1 MHLAL
6 VGTPNS
12 GKTALFNAL
21 TGSRQKV
28 ANYPGVT
35 VERKEGSFVTP
46 SGRQVSVVDLPGTY
60 SLRGRSP
67 DEEITRDVVLGRT
80 KGEAMP
86 DLVLCVADST
96 NLRLTIRLVL
106 ELKSTGRPLALVLN
120 MFDIA
125 TRRGVTVDVP
135 RLSEALGVPVVTSIA
150 VRKGGTADLLRLT
163 DEIAGASATP
173 HRQNLWEPLTV
184 SQLRATQREAD
195 RIIAATVSLPARPDT
210 WTARIDAV
218 VLHPVAGLA
227 ILMLLLF
234 VMFQAV
240 FAWAQPLMELLSSAF
255 EALGQFVHDTL
266 PAGLLQS
273 FLQNGVISGVGSV
286 IVFLPQ
292 IIIIFLFILLLEDF
306 GYMARAA
313 FLMDRIMG
321 GAGLH
326 GRAFIPLLSSFAC
339 AIPGIMATRVIDNRR
354 DRLTT
359 ILIAPLM
366 TCSARIPVYTLI
378 ISAFIPAKMI
388 WGWVNLQGLVMFG
401 LYAAGIVS
409 ALGDVVPDQILH
421 VARLRAGAVHAGTA
435 RLQDAAAEE
444 HRDRHL
450 HAREYVPAARRHHD
464 LLDDGAD
471 LVSGV
476 VPGSRLPAPTE
487 PAINYS
493 LAAMIGKAIA
503 PLLSPLGFN
512 WQIAVALIPGMA
524 AREVAVAA
532 LGTVYAIEGGKEAA
546 DANRTGAGDQMEP
559 CHRAVAARLVHLRAA
574 MRFHAGGDPPRNR
587 QLEVDGGHLRLHAG
601 ARLCRE
607 FCHLQHRGGAR
618 RRVAKG
624 RHGTVM
630 GIENFRQL
638 AGYNHWA
645 NRRLYDAA
653 LKMPDEHYRRPT
665 GVFFGSLHG
674 TLNHLLLTD
683 RVWLKRLTG
692 EGEHPARLNAIL
704 HEDLKDLVRARMTED
719 ARLIKVIGGYSAADL
734 GNTVSYQTMSGAP
747 QQQPLRDI
755 LLHLFNHQTHHR
767 GHAHACCS
775 IVTGTEPLSLD
786 LLLFQRGVPAPDL
799 N

>member
-1 MHLAL
+1 MEAPLLHLAL

-12 GKTALFNAL
+12 GKTSLFNAL

-46 SGRQVSVVDLPGTY
+46 AGRQVSVVDLPGTY

-67 DEEITRDVVLGRT
+67 DEEITRDMVLGRT
-80 KGEAMP
+80 PGETAP

-96 NLRLTIRLVL
+96 NLRLTIRMLL
-106 ELKSTGRPLALVLN
+106 ELKRTGRPLMLVLN

-125 TRRGVTVDVP
+125 TRRGVSVDVA

-150 VRKGGTADLLRLT
+150 VRKGGTAELLRRT
-163 DEIAGASATP
+163 DEIVAQASMPPTEN
-173 HRQNLWEPLTV
+173 RWQPLTV
-184 SQLRATQREAD
+184 SELRATQREAD
-195 RIIAATVSLPARPDT
+195 GIIAVTVSLPTKPDT

-227 ILMLLLF
+227 ILALILF

-255 EALGQFVHDTL
+255 GALGQLVHDTL
-266 PAGLLQS
+266 ATGLLQS

-286 IVFLPQ
+286 VVFLPQ
-292 IIIIFLFILLLEDF
+292 IVIIFLFILLLEDF

-378 ISAFIPAKMI
+378 ISAFIPDTQV
-388 WGWVNLQGLVMFG
+388 WGWVNLRGLVMFG
-401 LYAAGIVS
+401 LYAAGIGS
-409 ALGDVVPDQILH
+409 ALGMSFLIKFFMLRDYAPAPFMLELPDYKMPRPKSIAIGVYTRAVMFLQ
-421 VARLRAGAVHAGTA
+421 RAGTTIFSMMVLIWFLASFPQPPAG
-435 RLQDAAAEE
+435 AE
-444 HRDRHL
+444 
-450 HAREYVPAARRHHD
+450 
-464 LLDDGAD
+464 G
-471 LVSGV
+471 
-476 VPGSRLPAPTE
+476 

-493 LAAMIGKAIA
+493 LAAIIGKAIEPVLA
-503 PLLSPLGFN
+503 PLGFN

-546 DANRTGAGDQMEP
+546 DQIGQVLATKWSFATALSLLAWYIFAPQCASTLAVIRRETGSWGWMATTFAYMFVLAYLASLATYNIAVALGAG
-559 CHRAVAARLVHLRAA
+559 
-574 MRFHAGGDPPRNR
+574 
-587 QLEVDGGHLRLHAG
+587 
-601 ARLCRE
+601 
-607 FCHLQHRGGAR
+607 
-618 RRVAKG
+618 
-624 RHGTVM
+624 
-630 GIENFRQL
+630 
-638 AGYNHWA
+638 
-645 NRRLYDAA
+645 
-653 LKMPDEHYRRPT
+653 
-665 GVFFGSLHG
+665 
-674 TLNHLLLTD
+674 
-683 RVWLKRLTG
+683 
-692 EGEHPARLNAIL
+692 
-704 HEDLKDLVRARMTED
+704 
-719 ARLIKVIGGYSAADL
+719 
-734 GNTVSYQTMSGAP
+734 
-747 QQQPLRDI
+747 
-755 LLHLFNHQTHHR
+755 
-767 GHAHACCS
+767 
-775 IVTGTEPLSLD
+775 
-786 LLLFQRGVPAPDL
+786 
-799 N
+799 

>member
-1 MHLAL
+1 MEAPLMHLAL

-46 SGRQVSVVDLPGTY
+46 LGRQVSVVDLPGTY

-80 KGEAMP
+80 AGEALP

-106 ELKSTGRPLALVLN
+106 ELKRTGRPLMLVLN

-125 TRRGVTVDVP
+125 TRRGVTVDVAS
-135 RLSEALGVPVVTSIA
+135 LSKALGIPVVTSIA
-150 VRKGGTADLLRLT
+150 VRKGGTAELLRRT
-163 DEIAGASATP
+163 DEIAAQAAIP
-173 HRQNLWEPLTV
+173 VQENRWQPLSV
-184 SQLRATQREAD
+184 AELRATQREAD
-195 RIIAATVSLPARPDT
+195 RIIAATVSLPAKPDT

-227 ILMLLLF
+227 ILAAILF

-255 EALGQFVHDTL
+255 VALGQLVHDTL
-266 PAGLLQS
+266 PAGLLQN

-378 ISAFIPAKMI
+378 ISAFIPAKQV
-388 WGWVNLQGLVMFG
+388 WGWIDLRGLVMFG
-401 LYAAGIVS
+401 LYAAGITS
-409 ALGDVVPDQILH
+409 ALVVSFLIKFFMLRDYAPAPFMLELPDYKLPRVRS
-421 VARLRAGAVHAGTA
+421 VAIGVYTRAKMFLQRAGTTIFSMMVLIWFLASFPLPPAG
-435 RLQDAAAEE
+435 AE
-444 HRDRHL
+444 
-450 HAREYVPAARRHHD
+450 
-464 LLDDGAD
+464 G
-471 LVSGV
+471 
-476 VPGSRLPAPTE
+476 

-493 LAAMIGKAIA
+493 LAAMIGKAIE
-503 PLLSPLGFN
+503 PLLAPLGFN

-546 DANRTGAGDQMEP
+546 EQIGQVLATKWSLATALSLLAWYIFAPQCASTLAVIRRETGSSKWMAVTFGYMFALAYAASFATYNVACALGAG
-559 CHRAVAARLVHLRAA
+559 
-574 MRFHAGGDPPRNR
+574 
-587 QLEVDGGHLRLHAG
+587 
-601 ARLCRE
+601 
-607 FCHLQHRGGAR
+607 
-618 RRVAKG
+618 
-624 RHGTVM
+624 
-630 GIENFRQL
+630 
-638 AGYNHWA
+638 
-645 NRRLYDAA
+645 
-653 LKMPDEHYRRPT
+653 
-665 GVFFGSLHG
+665 
-674 TLNHLLLTD
+674 
-683 RVWLKRLTG
+683 
-692 EGEHPARLNAIL
+692 
-704 HEDLKDLVRARMTED
+704 
-719 ARLIKVIGGYSAADL
+719 
-734 GNTVSYQTMSGAP
+734 
-747 QQQPLRDI
+747 
-755 LLHLFNHQTHHR
+755 
-767 GHAHACCS
+767 
-775 IVTGTEPLSLD
+775 
-786 LLLFQRGVPAPDL
+786 
-799 N
+799 

>member
-1 MHLAL
+1 MEAPLMHLAL

-12 GKTALFNAL
+12 GKTSLFNAL

-67 DEEITRDVVLGRT
+67 DEEITRDIVLGRAL
-80 KGEAMP
+80 GETRP

-96 NLRLTIRLVL
+96 NLRLTIRLLL
-106 ELKSTGRPLALVLN
+106 ELKSTGRPVALVLN

-125 TRRGVTVDVP
+125 TRRGINVDVP
-135 RLSEALGVPVVTSIA
+135 RLSEALGVPVVTSVA

-163 DEIAGASATP
+163 DQILSQAPSAP
-173 HRQNLWEPLTV
+173 GQNLWQPLTV
-184 SQLRATQREAD
+184 SQLRASQREAD
-195 RIIAATVSLPARPDT
+195 RIIAATVSLPERPDT
-210 WTARIDAV
+210 WTARIDAI
-218 VLHPVAGLA
+218 VLHPVGGLA
-227 ILMLLLF
+227 ILLLILF

-240 FAWAQPLMELLSSAF
+240 FAWAQPLMQLLSSAF
-255 EALGQFVHDTL
+255 DAAGQFVHHTL

-286 IVFLPQ
+286 VVFLPQ
-292 IIIIFLFILLLEDF
+292 IVIIFLFILLLEDF

-378 ISAFIPAKMI
+378 ISAFIPASQV
-388 WGWVNLQGLVMFG
+388 WGLVNLRGLVMFG

-409 ALGDVVPDQILH
+409 ALGMSFLIKLFMWRDFQPAPFMLELPDYKMPRARS
-421 VARLRAGAVHAGTA
+421 VAIGVYNRARMFLQRAGTTIFAMMVLIWFLASFPQPPAG
-435 RLQDAAAEE
+435 AE
-444 HRDRHL
+444 
-450 HAREYVPAARRHHD
+450 
-464 LLDDGAD
+464 G
-471 LVSGV
+471 
-476 VPGSRLPAPTE
+476 

-493 LAAMIGKAIA
+493 LAAMIGKTVA
-503 PLLSPLGFN
+503 PLLAPVGFN

-546 DANRTGAGDQMEP
+546 AQIGQVLATKWSLATALSLLAWYIFAPQCASTLAVIRRETGSWKWMGLTFAYMLALAYVASLAIYNLAVALGAG
-559 CHRAVAARLVHLRAA
+559 
-574 MRFHAGGDPPRNR
+574 
-587 QLEVDGGHLRLHAG
+587 
-601 ARLCRE
+601 
-607 FCHLQHRGGAR
+607 
-618 RRVAKG
+618 
-624 RHGTVM
+624 
-630 GIENFRQL
+630 
-638 AGYNHWA
+638 
-645 NRRLYDAA
+645 
-653 LKMPDEHYRRPT
+653 
-665 GVFFGSLHG
+665 
-674 TLNHLLLTD
+674 
-683 RVWLKRLTG
+683 
-692 EGEHPARLNAIL
+692 
-704 HEDLKDLVRARMTED
+704 
-719 ARLIKVIGGYSAADL
+719 
-734 GNTVSYQTMSGAP
+734 
-747 QQQPLRDI
+747 
-755 LLHLFNHQTHHR
+755 
-767 GHAHACCS
+767 
-775 IVTGTEPLSLD
+775 
-786 LLLFQRGVPAPDL
+786 
-799 N
+799 

>member
-1 MHLAL
+1 MEHPLMHLAL

-12 GKTALFNAL
+12 GKTSLFNAL

-46 SGRQVSVVDLPGTY
+46 MGRQVSLVDLPGTY

-67 DEEITRDVVLGRT
+67 DEEITRDIVLGRT
-80 KGEAMP
+80 KGEALP

-96 NLRLTIRLVL
+96 NLRLTIRLLL
-106 ELKSTGRPLALVLN
+106 ELKNTGRPLALVLN

-135 RLSEALGVPVVTSIA
+135 KLSEALGVPVVTSIA

-163 DEIAGASATP
+163 DELLTQAPGP
-173 HRQNLWEPLTV
+173 DRQNLWQPLTA
-184 SQLRATQREAD
+184 SELRATQREAD
-195 RIIAATVSLPARPDT
+195 RIIATSVSLPARPDT
-210 WTARIDAV
+210 WTARIDRV
-218 VLHPVAGLA
+218 VLHPVGGLA
-227 ILMLLLF
+227 ILLLILF

-240 FAWAQPLMELLSSAF
+240 FAWAQPLMELLSSSF
-255 EALGQFVHDTL
+255 DALGQYVHDTL

-339 AIPGIMATRVIDNRR
+339 AIPGIMATRVIDSRR

-378 ISAFIPAKMI
+378 ISAFIPAKQV

-401 LYAAGIVS
+401 LYTVGIAS
-409 ALGDVVPDQILH
+409 ALGVSFLIKFFMWRDYQPAPFMLELPDYKLP
-421 VARLRAGAVHAGTA
+421 RLRGIAIGITNRAKMFLQRAGTTIFAMMVLIWFLASFPQPPAGAA
-435 RLQDAAAEE
+435 
-444 HRDRHL
+444 
-450 HAREYVPAARRHHD
+450 
-464 LLDDGAD
+464 
-471 LVSGV
+471 
-476 VPGSRLPAPTE
+476 E
-487 PAINYS
+487 PAIDFS
-493 LAAMIGKAIA
+493 LAAMIGKAVA
-503 PLLSPLGFN
+503 PLLAPVGFN

-546 DANRTGAGDQMEP
+546 EQIGQMLASKWSLATALSLLAWYIFAPQCASTLAVIRRETGSTKWMAVTFAYMLALAYVASLATYNI
-559 CHRAVAARLVHLRAA
+559 AVAL
-574 MRFHAGGDPPRNR
+574 
-587 QLEVDGGHLRLHAG
+587 
-601 ARLCRE
+601 
-607 FCHLQHRGGAR
+607 
-618 RRVAKG
+618 
-624 RHGTVM
+624 
-630 GIENFRQL
+630 
-638 AGYNHWA
+638 
-645 NRRLYDAA
+645 
-653 LKMPDEHYRRPT
+653 
-665 GVFFGSLHG
+665 GVG
-674 TLNHLLLTD
+674 
-683 RVWLKRLTG
+683 
-692 EGEHPARLNAIL
+692 
-704 HEDLKDLVRARMTED
+704 
-719 ARLIKVIGGYSAADL
+719 
-734 GNTVSYQTMSGAP
+734 
-747 QQQPLRDI
+747 
-755 LLHLFNHQTHHR
+755 
-767 GHAHACCS
+767 
-775 IVTGTEPLSLD
+775 
-786 LLLFQRGVPAPDL
+786 
-799 N
+799 

>member
-12 GKTALFNAL
+12 GKTSLFNAL

-46 SGRQVSVVDLPGTY
+46 NGRQVSVVDLPGTY

-67 DEEITRDVVLGRT
+67 DEEITRDIVLGKA
-80 KGEAMP
+80 KGEPLP
-86 DLVLCVADST
+86 DLALCVADST
-96 NLRLTIRLVL
+96 NLRLTIRLLL

-135 RLSEALGVPVVTSIA
+135 HLSEALGVPVVTSIA

-163 DEIAGASATP
+163 DDILAQAQPEV
-173 HRQNLWEPLTV
+173 RENLWRPLTV
-184 SQLRATQREAD
+184 AELRATQREAD
-195 RIIAATVSLPARPDT
+195 RILGATVSLPTRPDT

-218 VLHPVAGLA
+218 VLHPLGGLA
-227 ILMLLLF
+227 ILLLILF

-240 FAWAQPLMELLSSAF
+240 FAWAQPLMDLLSSAF
-255 EALGQFVHDTL
+255 DAAGQFVHDTL
-266 PAGLLQS
+266 PAGLVQS
-273 FLQNGVISGVGSV
+273 FLQDGVISGVGSV
-286 IVFLPQ
+286 VVFLPQ

-378 ISAFIPAKMI
+378 ISAFIPPKLI
-388 WGWVNLQGLVMFG
+388 WGWINLQGLVMFG
-401 LYAAGIVS
+401 LYTAGIAS
-409 ALGDVVPDQILH
+409 ALGVSFLIKFFMWRDYAPAPFMLELPDYKMPRVRSIAIGVYNRAKMFLQ
-421 VARLRAGAVHAGTA
+421 RAGTTIFAMMVLIWFLASFPQAPAG
-435 RLQDAAAEE
+435 AE
-444 HRDRHL
+444 
-450 HAREYVPAARRHHD
+450 
-464 LLDDGAD
+464 G
-471 LVSGV
+471 
-476 VPGSRLPAPTE
+476 

-493 LAAMIGKAIA
+493 IAAVIGKAIA
-503 PLLSPLGFN
+503 PLLAPLGFN

-546 DANRTGAGDQMEP
+546 EQIGQVLASKWSLATALSLLAWYIFAPQCASTLAVIRRETGGWKWMAVTFAYMLALAYAASLVTYNVAVALGAG
-559 CHRAVAARLVHLRAA
+559 
-574 MRFHAGGDPPRNR
+574 
-587 QLEVDGGHLRLHAG
+587 
-601 ARLCRE
+601 
-607 FCHLQHRGGAR
+607 
-618 RRVAKG
+618 
-624 RHGTVM
+624 
-630 GIENFRQL
+630 
-638 AGYNHWA
+638 
-645 NRRLYDAA
+645 
-653 LKMPDEHYRRPT
+653 
-665 GVFFGSLHG
+665 
-674 TLNHLLLTD
+674 
-683 RVWLKRLTG
+683 
-692 EGEHPARLNAIL
+692 
-704 HEDLKDLVRARMTED
+704 
-719 ARLIKVIGGYSAADL
+719 
-734 GNTVSYQTMSGAP
+734 
-747 QQQPLRDI
+747 
-755 LLHLFNHQTHHR
+755 
-767 GHAHACCS
+767 
-775 IVTGTEPLSLD
+775 
-786 LLLFQRGVPAPDL
+786 
-799 N
+799 